1 MNNILP
7 LKAASPLMSTLLS
20 MPVALRW
27 LRRSVTILLV
37 FANLALTL
45 WATVAR

>member
-7 LKAASPLMSTLLS
+7 LKATSPLIPTLPS

-37 FANLALTL
+37 FAHLAITL
-45 WATVAR
+45 WANAAR